1 MRSHEDDILSETE
14 LTEMLNVWNIP
25 DAPTEH
31 LRARIFAQRAKPKA
45 SARPL
50 KVEVPSLWGGHTWL
64 RGRSAALS
72 VMIHAAAFGLML
84 VAFQSQVVQKRVRQ
98 ATDIYFTPV
107 KAYQPKLRAATDRA
121 NGGGGMKDKPASRG
135 EAPQFARKQFVAP
148 AMAIPNPQL
157 PVVPTINAPAPQI
170 TADEY
175 GDPLSKLDQSG
186 LGAGSGTGVG
196 AGSGNGYGPG
206 RGGGMGGGVYKIGGD
221 VAAPILISKTEP
233 EYSEEARK
241 AKYSGSV
248 LLTIVVDQNGV
259 PRDIRVVRPLGL
271 GLDEKAIEAVRK
283 WTFRPGTKNGRPVAV
298 QAQVEVS
305 FRLL

>member
-1 MRSHEDDILSETE
+1 MRTHEDDILSEVE
-14 LTEMLNVWNIP
+14 LTEMLTFWNIP
-25 DAPTEH
+25 DAPTEQ
-31 LRARIFAQRAKPKA
+31 LRARIFWQRTMPGAAAQRLA
-45 SARPL
+45 
-50 KVEVPSLWGGHTWL
+50 VEVADIWGGSAWM

-72 VMIHAAAFGLML
+72 VMIHAAAFGLL
-84 VAFQSQVVQKRVRQ
+84 LWGFQSPVVQEKVRR
-98 ATDIYFTPV
+98 ATDLYFSPR
-107 KAYQPKLRAATDRA
+107 KAYRPKLPDSAA
-121 NGGGGMKDKPASRG
+121 GGGGSKDKLAGRG
-135 EAPQFARKQFVAP
+135 QAPKFARRQFVAP

-157 PVVPTINAPAPQI
+157 PVVPTITAPAPQI
-170 TADEY
+170 VADVY
-175 GDPLSKLDQSG
+175 GDPLSKFGPTG
-186 LGAGSGTGVG
+186 LGMGKGSGSGD
-196 AGSGNGYGPG
+196 GNGDGYGTG
-206 RGGGMGGGVYKIGGD
+206 EGHGTGGGAYRIGGD
-221 VAAPILISKTEP
+221 VSSPVLILKTEP

-283 WTFRPGTKNGRPVAV
+283 WRFRPGTKSGRPVAV

>member
-1 MRSHEDDILSETE
+1 
-14 LTEMLNVWNIP
+14 
-25 DAPTEH
+25 
-31 LRARIFAQRAKPKA
+31 
-45 SARPL
+45 
-50 KVEVPSLWGGHTWL
+50 
-64 RGRSAALS
+64 
-72 VMIHAAAFGLML
+72 MIHAAAFGLML
-84 VAFQSQVVQKRVRQ
+84 LAFQSPVVQKRVRQ
-98 ATDIYFTPV
+98 VTNIYFTPV
-107 KAYQPKLRAATDRA
+107 KMYQPELRAATDSA
-121 NGGGGMKDKPASRG
+121 KGGGGMKDKPASRG
-135 EAPQFARKQFVAP
+135 EAPQFATKQFVAP
-148 AMAIPNPQL
+148 AMAIPNPRL

-175 GDPLSKLDQSG
+175 GDPLSKLNQSG

-196 AGSGNGYGPG
+196 NGAGDGYGPG
-206 RGGGMGGGVYKIGGD
+206 SGGGIGGGAYTIGGD

-283 WTFRPGTKNGRPVAV
+283 WKFRPGTKSGRPVAV